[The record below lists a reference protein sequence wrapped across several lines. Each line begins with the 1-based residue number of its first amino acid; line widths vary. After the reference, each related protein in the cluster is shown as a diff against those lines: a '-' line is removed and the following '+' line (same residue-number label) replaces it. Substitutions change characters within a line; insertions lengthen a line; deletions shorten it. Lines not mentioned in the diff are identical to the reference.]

1 MNIQRYFLAVIVSFI
16 VMGFAGFGG
25 SVIFAEQLSSFI
37 AISRGMEGNAVLM
50 PYSMLGYLIIT
61 AIFTYIYIVGRD
73 AGKIAEGLKFGAM
86 FGVMMSGISLINYS
100 ILPIEISAMVA
111 DMIINIV
118 VYTIGGVVIAMLY
131 KPKVE

>member
-1 MNIQRYFLAVIVSFI
+1 MNIQRYLLAVIVSFI

-37 AISRGMEGNAVLM
+37 AISRGMEGNAILM

-73 AGKIAEGLKFGAM
+73 AGNIAEGLKFGAM

-100 ILPIEISAMVA
+100 ILPIEMIALLVDMV
-111 DMIINIV
+111 INIV
-118 VYTIGGVVIAMLY
+118 VYTIGGAVIAMLY
-131 KPKVE
+131 KPRME

>member
-1 MNIQRYFLAVIVSFI
+1 MNVQRYFLAVIVSFI

-25 SVIFAEQLSSFI
+25 SVLFAEQLSSFI

-50 PYSMLGYLIIT
+50 PYSMAGYLIIT

-73 AGKIAEGLKFGAM
+73 AGNVAEGLKFGAM

-111 DMIINIV
+111 DMVINIV
-118 VYTIGGVVIAMLY
+118 VYTIGGATIAILY
-131 KPKVE
+131 KPKME